1 MSHTEPTPLRLL
13 ALDIIHRLHKAH
25 HEALFAGGCV
35 RDQLLGIPPH
45 DYDIVTDAHPD
56 QIQSLFER
64 TVPVGVQFGVMLVI
78 HEGVPFQVATF
89 RRDGRY
95 LDFRHPEKVS
105 FGRREEDALRRD
117 FTINGLFEDPLKESI
132 LDYVGGQKDLH
143 DRVVRCIGN
152 PETRFEE
159 DRLRLLRAIRF
170 ATVLNFDIHPDT
182 WQAMTARAHLLS
194 QISAERIRE
203 ELCRILLSP
212 QRTRGFD
219 LLDQSGILRHLL
231 PEIEAL
237 KGCEQPVEFH
247 PEGDVFIHTRLM
259 LALLPPKVSLP
270 LVLGVLFH
278 DLGKPGTARVDETGR
293 IRFNAHEKLSAE
305 MTVQIMKRLRYSN
318 SEIEK
323 TETIVRNHMSF
334 KDVKNM
340 RNSTLKRFLARPTF
354 EDELELHR
362 VDCLGSHGLLD
373 NYEFLVAKRQKL
385 STEILVPPAL
395 LTGRDLIAL
404 GWKPGPQFKIA
415 LETAHNAQLEG
426 LFSSKQEAITFILK
440 KFPQTILDLQ
450 LKAED

>member
-1 MSHTEPTPLRLL
+1 MSHTKTARLHCL
-13 ALDIIHRLHKAH
+13 ALEIVHRLHEAH

-35 RDQLLGIPPH
+35 RDQLLGTPPH

-56 QIQSLFER
+56 QIQTLFER
-64 TVPVGVQFGVMLVI
+64 TVPVGAQFGVILVI
-78 HEGVPFQVATF
+78 QESIPFQIATF

-95 LDFRHPEKVS
+95 LDHRHPEKVS
-105 FGRREEDALRRD
+105 FGGREEDALRRD
-117 FTINGLFEDPLKESI
+117 FTINGLFEDPLKGSI

-143 DRVVRCIGN
+143 DRVIRCIGD
-152 PETRFEE
+152 PATRFEE

-170 ATVLNFDIHPDT
+170 ATILNFEIHPDT
-182 WQAMTARAHLLS
+182 WQAVIARSHLLS

-219 LLDQSGILRHLL
+219 LLDQSGILKHLL
-231 PEIEAL
+231 PEVEAL

-247 PEGDVFIHTRLM
+247 PEGDVFVHTRLM
-259 LALLPPKVSLP
+259 LSLLPPKVSLP
-270 LVLGVLFH
+270 LVLAVLFH

-323 TETIVRNHMSF
+323 TEAIVRNHMSF

-340 RNSTLKRFLARPTF
+340 RRSTLKRFLARPAF

-373 NYEFLVAKRQKL
+373 NYEFLVAKRQEL
-385 STEILVPPAL
+385 STEVLVPPAL

-415 LETAHNAQLEG
+415 LEAAHNAQLEG
-426 LFSSKQEAITFILK
+426 ILSSKQEAIAFVTK
-440 KFPQTILDLQ
+440 KYPPASSDLQ
-450 LKAED
+450 LKIGD